1 MSSKKLLRAYCKM
14 QKLINFITRSLSCR
28 VTVLLF
34 IGGISLFS
42 LLAALA
48 SEAFF
53 GLEPCIMCIYQRIPF
68 AAVIILSIIGVIFR
82 KHKGVSTGMIGLSGF
97 AFLINS
103 ILALYHTGIE
113 QKWWVSAVEGCKVT
127 FENDSKQT
135 MLENILSAPTGRC
148 DEIPWSDPI
157 LNLSMANYN
166 VILCFGLF
174 ALCAIS
180 LILIKKKSA

>member
-1 MSSKKLLRAYCKM
+1 MECEQNGLLAILRCPVA
-14 QKLINFITRSLSCR
+14 
-28 VTVLLF
+28 VLLF
-34 IGGISLFS
+34 AGGISLLS

-48 SEAFF
+48 SEVFF

-68 AAVIILSIIGVIFR
+68 ITVIIFTV
-82 KHKGVSTGMIGLSGF
+82 IGLIFKKKNGVPQIMTGLSAF

-103 ILALYHTGIE
+103 VLAFYHTGIE
-113 QKWWVSAVEGCKVT
+113 QKWWVSAVEGCKVPN
-127 FENDSKQT
+127 FDKLEPQS
-135 MLENILSAPTGRC
+135 MLENILSAPTARC

-174 ALCAIS
+174 VLCAAS
-180 LILIKKKSA
+180 FFLMKKKST

>member
-1 MSSKKLLRAYCKM
+1 MLLRVYCKM
-14 QKLINFITRSLSCR
+14 QKLIDFIAKLLSCR
-28 VTVLLF
+28 VAVLLLA
-34 IGGISLFS
+34 GGISLFS

-48 SEAFF
+48 SEVFF

-68 AAVIILSIIGVIFR
+68 VAVIILSIIGLVFR
-82 KHKGVSTGMIGLSGF
+82 KNKGVSASMIGLSGF

-103 ILALYHTGIE
+103 ILAFYHTGIE

-127 FENDSKQT
+127 FGDVGEQS
-135 MLENILSAPTGRC
+135 MLENILSAPTARC

-174 ALCAIS
+174 AVCALS
-180 LILIKKKSA
+180 LFCIKKKSV